1 MILRQYAD
9 IQAGKDGIFTPE
21 QKSVAD
27 FNNDGAIDSSDAAL
41 ILKAYAQ
48 AQASK

>member
-9 IQAGKDGIFTPE
+9 MQAGKNGNFTPE
-21 QKSVAD
+21 QKAVAD

-41 ILKAYAQ
+41 ILKAYAEHQ
-48 AQASK
+48 AA